1 MKKEDKR
8 VVPPK
13 KQKIGKRSDFEKV
26 SIYTKEKKYIY
37 IYIYIYINKIGKQR
51 NFIKSVKAPLSIQ
64 EVYKNDT
71 KTENEKEREKT

>member
-26 SIYTKEKKYIY
+26 SIYPKEKQ
-37 IYIYIYINKIGKQR
+37 YIYIYINKIGKQR